1 MSFLLLNRVNIE
13 RYNPC
18 KQKFPGAL
26 NNFEEYKEI
35 PKLENLKIDAPS
47 CQLHLLPFISGE
59 PEMPLH
65 LGLPLILFPAGQ
77 NPHAL
82 GDPVPGVWEAGRQ
95 PTAGLGGVWCSLWVF
110 KEAASLTTPQ
120 PQPLSPTKSLPLLG
134 FRLQSSRVGKTP
146 EWSFS
151 RQRTPPRTLSWALTP
166 VPRLS
171 RPVEE
176 VFPPRSELR

>member
-1 MSFLLLNRVNIE
+1 MSFLFLNRVNIG

-35 PKLENLKIDAPS
+35 SKLENLKIDAPS
-47 CQLHLLPFISGE
+47 CQLRLLPFISGE

-95 PTAGLGGVWCSLWVF
+95 PQMDWAVCGAHCGSLR
-110 KEAASLTTPQ
+110 KLHP
-120 PQPLSPTKSLPLLG
+120 
-134 FRLQSSRVGKTP
+134 
-146 EWSFS
+146 
-151 RQRTPPRTLSWALTP
+151 
-166 VPRLS
+166 
-171 RPVEE
+171 
-176 VFPPRSELR
+176 

>member
-1 MSFLLLNRVNIE
+1 MSFLLLNRINIG

-35 PKLENLKIDAPS
+35 LKLENLKIDAPS
-47 CQLHLLPFISGE
+47 CQLLLLLLISVE
-59 PEMPLH
+59 PEMPLL
-65 LGLPLILFPAGQ
+65 LGLPLFLSPAGQ

-95 PTAGLGGVWCSLWVF
+95 PTAGLGSTWCSLWVF
-110 KEAASLTTPQ
+110 KKATSLNTPP
-120 PQPLSPTKSLPLLG
+120 PQPLSPTKSLSLLG

-146 EWSFS
+146 GQSFS

-176 VFPPRSELR
+176 VFPPRSELE

>member
-82 GDPVPGVWEAGRQ
+82 GDPVPGV
-95 PTAGLGGVWCSLWVF
+95 
-110 KEAASLTTPQ
+110 
-120 PQPLSPTKSLPLLG
+120 
-134 FRLQSSRVGKTP
+134 
-146 EWSFS
+146 
-151 RQRTPPRTLSWALTP
+151 
-166 VPRLS
+166 
-171 RPVEE
+171 
-176 VFPPRSELR
+176 